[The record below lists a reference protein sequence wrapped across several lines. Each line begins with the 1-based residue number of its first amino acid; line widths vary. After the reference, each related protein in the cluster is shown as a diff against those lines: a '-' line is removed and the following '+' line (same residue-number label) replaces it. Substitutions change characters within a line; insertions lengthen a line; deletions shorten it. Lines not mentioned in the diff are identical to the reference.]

1 MMHLE
6 VRARGSDGPSIQQR
20 RMLAKAG
27 QTNRSTR
34 RATPLINRQKERT
47 TPSLVD
53 CFNCG
58 KKGHFAAQCPDR
70 QVRINKIS
78 TSNSIMVSGKIGNKE
93 TSMMLDSGAAM
104 SLFPAKL
111 INQKDYTGGWL
122 TVRGA
127 VGEQSLQT
135 AVVNVEM
142 EGKKED
148 MCVLVTTEDTTPLLG
163 MDHPHFDD
171 ILLNEL
177 TKKRAKWEH
186 DSSPPPQQS
195 ETLLEDTD
203 FDKEDYGGSSPVDEE
218 RGGLEEEEVLGGDVF
233 AVQTRRQQ
241 ERERQQ
247 QQQDDEASA
256 ASGAVPLDLA
266 TLDDSLFGSTKE
278 AH

>member
-1 MMHLE
+1 
-6 VRARGSDGPSIQQR
+6 
-20 RMLAKAG
+20 
-27 QTNRSTR
+27 
-34 RATPLINRQKERT
+34 
-47 TPSLVD
+47 
-53 CFNCG
+53 
-58 KKGHFAAQCPDR
+58 
-70 QVRINKIS
+70 
-78 TSNSIMVSGKIGNKE
+78 
-93 TSMMLDSGAAM
+93 MMLDSGAAM
-104 SLFPAKL
+104 SFFPAKL
-111 INQKDYTGGWL
+111 IDQKDYTGGWL

-148 MCVLVTTEDTTPLLG
+148 MCVLVTTEDTTL
-163 MDHPHFDD
+163 DHPHFDD

-266 TLDDSLFGSTKE
+266 TLDDSLFGSQ
-278 AH
+278 